1 MKIFRVLNEHSM
13 AAPCKKLTMSRG
25 DDGDAGGMVLE
36 WPVLRGDGC
45 ARCGVLTWERWHG
58 EGGEARATRV
68 HGWGGYHQELPPG
81 WGYHQA
87 GTRDEGVVHRRKN
100 YASGGGKIFFV
111 DFTGYIPLF

>member
-1 MKIFRVLNEHSM
+1 MPGWL
-13 AAPCKKLTMSRG
+13 A
-25 DDGDAGGMVLE
+25 
-36 WPVLRGDGC
+36 LRGGGC
-45 ARCGVLTWERWHG
+45 ARCGVLTWERWHE
-58 EGGEARATRV
+58 EGGGARVTGV

-100 YASGGGKIFFV
+100 YASAGGKIFFV

>member
-1 MKIFRVLNEHSM
+1 MVML
-13 AAPCKKLTMSRG
+13 
-25 DDGDAGGMVLE
+25 AGWCWGGQCCGVT
-36 WPVLRGDGC
+36 G

-58 EGGEARATRV
+58 EGGEARVTGV

-100 YASGGGKIFFV
+100 YASADGKIFFV
-111 DFTGYIPLF
+111 DLTGYILLF